1 LGLGDHLIDGLGIRP
16 GSLAALVGA
25 GGKSTLMQELH
36 RAGSARGWRCAAG
49 TTTKVYAGQADGIPG
64 FLHSHGEG
72 DKLVGL
78 PPEDIDQWF
87 RDHQPDLCVIEAD
100 GARSRR
106 VKAPS
111 LNEPVIPSSTSL
123 VIVVIAADAIN
134 RVIEDVAHRPMLV
147 AAVCGC
153 GPYSR
158 LTPQRACTLLTSDRG
173 GRKRVPVGARFAVA
187 ITRIGPR
194 QQADAGDLANLL
206 TEAGVPV
213 VMLQRLPEPANQDP
227 SSDGL
232 PLQSTDP
239 H

>member
-1 LGLGDHLIDGLGIRP
+1 MGLGDLVIDALGIRP
-16 GSLAALVGA
+16 GSVVALVGA

-36 RAGSARGWRCAAG
+36 RAGSTRGWRCATG
-49 TTTKVYAGQADGIPG
+49 TSTKVYASQADALPG
-64 FLHSHGEG
+64 FLHSRREG

-78 PPEDIDQWF
+78 PPEDIDQWV
-87 RDHQPDLCVIEAD
+87 REHRPDLCVIEAD

-111 LNEPVIPSSTSL
+111 QNEPVIPGSTTL
-123 VIVVIAADAIN
+123 VIAVIAADAIN

-158 LTPQRACTLLTSDRG
+158 LTPQRACTLLASDRG
-173 GRKRVPVGARFAVA
+173 GRKHVPEGAGFAVA
-187 ITRIGPR
+187 ITRVGPR
-194 QQADAGDLANLL
+194 QQADAGDLATLL
-206 TEAGVPV
+206 ADVGVPV
-213 VMLQRLPEPANQDP
+213 VMLQRIPEAPEQNP
-227 SSDGL
+227 NSVGL
-232 PLQSTDP
+232 PLPPATR